1 MNVIMNYSKQVL
13 MKTFSFS
20 KINILIFSRAT
31 VKLYCEHSKPL
42 NSSRPRYSFSAER
55 FVTTCVDCRSP
66 LKSCT
71 SYSSIYNISSYQ
83 SPLLRVHLNHQSP
96 REFQRRFKSKK
107 ESKGP
112 EYDSDS
118 DGEDNDEGESRA
130 TKPIF
135 IKTQS
140 MRVDGLVKKVLGI
153 ARNKA
158 EAAFYEGSLRV
169 NGVKPSKKNHQL
181 KEGDEVDVIKG
192 VSPMNPEFLSI
203 SRIEILS
210 VKEDP
215 DEDDQLLLKIR
226 RTKTMYIENYMT
238 DPWKR
243 SSSG

>member
-153 ARNKA
+153 ARKDRKPFLLSPCFRLVSHVGSVSLVESLQYNNIQINHNVILM
-158 EAAFYEGSLRV
+158 EGTLRAAHVLKKQSRGSVL
-169 NGVKPSKKNHQL
+169 
-181 KEGDEVDVIKG
+181 
-192 VSPMNPEFLSI
+192 
-203 SRIEILS
+203 
-210 VKEDP
+210 
-215 DEDDQLLLKIR
+215 
-226 RTKTMYIENYMT
+226 
-238 DPWKR
+238 
-243 SSSG
+243 